1 MSIFLQVQSVVSGTI
16 ELKSAA
22 SLSGEN
28 CVFSRQCGG
37 AGGGEIYGYLIFNI
51 NRQFPS
57 LLSTQFKLVS
67 NRFNW

>member
-51 NRQFPS
+51 N
-57 LLSTQFKLVS
+57 
-67 NRFNW
+67 